1 MPFSNSSR
9 SFQRPESGEIKMLN
23 RSHSVVVIL
32 TIHVDKQQ
40 KMKQGPSLA
49 IGRLF
54 FYREGF

>member
-9 SFQRPESGEIKMLN
+9 SFQRPESGEIKN